1 MKTSSLKLDI
11 GPRPICKVCNT
22 RERTIANKRKD
33 GSYNFQSMCTPCKH
47 AHLEKKNGVKYTVQC
62 AQNAGCNSVKENKDR
77 IAREN
82 GFSSHKEYTKHLNH
96 QLALENGFTNY
107 LDYSKHLNHQLALEN
122 GFKNY
127 LDYAKHLNH
136 QLALENGF
144 KNYLDYTNSKHPYRK
159 HRKDY
164 CENIDGRLGIPCT
177 TTISILAQLDVDHID
192 GNARNNKLENLQT
205 LCKCCHTYKTLKE
218 KDYSTPGRKTLGI
231 KY

>member
-1 MKTSSLKLDI
+1 MKTSSLKLNI

-33 GSYNFQSMCTPCKH
+33 GSYNFQTMCTPCKH
-47 AHLEKKNGVKYTVQC
+47 AHLEKKNGVKYAVRC
-62 AQNAGCNSVKENKDR
+62 AQNAGCNSVKENNDR

-82 GFSSHKEYTKHLNH
+82 GFTNYLEYAKHLNH

-107 LDYSKHLNHQLALEN
+107 LE
-122 GFKNY
+122 Y
-127 LDYAKHLNH
+127 L
-136 QLALENGF
+136 
-144 KNYLDYTNSKHPYRK
+144 NSKHPYRK
-159 HRKDY
+159 HRKTY

-192 GNARNNKLENLQT
+192 GNARNNKVENLQT
-205 LCKCCHTYKTLKE
+205 LCKCCHTFKTLKE